1 MYTYVYKVY
10 SDFHTFARDF
20 YSFAYGND
28 CKVRH
33 FNTFHAA
40 EVERSRLKMANVS
53 VSSIKFNRLKWDV
66 KNGEENNTEKAAL
79 ELFNS

>member
-1 MYTYVYKVY
+1 MDIYVYKVY
-10 SDFHTFARDF
+10 SYFHTFARDV
-20 YSFAYGND
+20 YSFDYGND

-40 EVERSRLKMANVS
+40 EVERSRLKMANVP
-53 VSSIKFNRLKWDV
+53 VSSIKFIRLTWDV
-66 KNGEENNTEKAAL
+66 KNGEETETEKTAL